1 MIPAPEDAFSMHG
14 TTNLDLPNEMALWQ
28 TGTDPVV

>member
-14 TTNLDLPNEMALWQ
+14 TTNLDLPNEMALWR